1 MNFNK
6 LGSIGKLAGNF
17 TGAMGQLDALVK
29 AAKGLLCL
37 PVVLSK
43 FKLADAKN
51 LLKGVGAIAAGLAAG
66 LVGMVA
72 DMVADRINSLVN
84 TVVGT
89 VMGLINAVKGYIT
102 LVKKIINNVTQIG
115 LNLKNHLKSVKIKS
129 LDLKKFHF
137 NTQNCAVHAANFL
150 NCVMS
155 AVANK
160 ITSSLLN
167 KLNNP
172 LRKLDSRIA
181 KLQKDISV
189 NAFQAGGLM
198 EQHVGRHLRFA
209 EKLTKQISILTR

>member
-17 TGAMGQLDALVK
+17 TGSMGQLDMLVK

-43 FKLADAKN
+43 FKLADIKN
-51 LLKGVGAIAAGLAAG
+51 LLKGVGAIAAGL
-66 LVGMVA
+66 VA
-72 DMVADRINSLVN
+72 NIAISVAEAITDRINSLAKTIANVIRKKAQQQTVN
-84 TVVGT
+84 
-89 VMGLINAVKGYIT
+89 IQPKA
-102 LVKKIINNVTQIG
+102 
-115 LNLKNHLKSVKIKS
+115 

-150 NCVMS
+150 NCVMTI
-155 AVANK
+155 VANK
-160 ITSSLLN
+160 ITAAVLS

-172 LRKLDSRIA
+172 LRKFDSKLA

-198 EQHVGRHLRFA
+198 DQHVGRHLKFA